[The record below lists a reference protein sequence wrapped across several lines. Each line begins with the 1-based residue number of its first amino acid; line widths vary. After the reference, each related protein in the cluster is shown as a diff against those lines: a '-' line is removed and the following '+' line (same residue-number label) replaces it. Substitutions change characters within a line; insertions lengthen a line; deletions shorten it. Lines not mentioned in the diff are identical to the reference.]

1 MTLLGGKVTRMAQ
14 RSTHK
19 GPRAQVM
26 APVSAV
32 VYASIQ
38 ELAEV
43 HATNV
48 NQAAAD
54 LLAATTG
61 HADLVRVIHQA
72 ALLTV
77 EVPRGI
83 SMSGDVRPTKL
94 NIPQA
99 AYDDIKHLAAANGTH
114 AGPIAAD
121 LLALA
126 TGYADQVRVL
136 TTTNGAEVLPLAM

>member
-1 MTLLGGKVTRMAQ
+1 
-14 RSTHK
+14 
-19 GPRAQVM
+19 M
-26 APVSAV
+26 APLAAV

-77 EVPRGI
+77 EVPRDI
-83 SMSGDVRPTKL
+83 STSGDVRPTKL

-99 AYDDIKHLAAANGTH
+99 AYDDIKHLAAASSTH
-114 AGPIAAD
+114 AGAIAAD

-126 TGYADQVRVL
+126 TGHGEHVRVL
-136 TTTNGAEVLPLAM
+136 TANTAEVLPLAM